1 MKIDIFFLELSVK
14 KRISNKFNDTTD
26 LLYKLDFVQIDFEM
40 RMEIVVLS

>member
-1 MKIDIFFLELSVK
+1 MKIDIFFLELIVK